1 MVGASRFERPTSR
14 TPSECA
20 NLAALRSDTLM
31 IRCHAL
37 ARNQGWINLR
47 DNRENSREKLEQ
59 VFDILLDLTDECS
72 CPGSCFE
79 LPA

>member
-1 MVGASRFERPTSR
+1 
-14 TPSECA
+14 
-20 NLAALRSDTLM
+20 M